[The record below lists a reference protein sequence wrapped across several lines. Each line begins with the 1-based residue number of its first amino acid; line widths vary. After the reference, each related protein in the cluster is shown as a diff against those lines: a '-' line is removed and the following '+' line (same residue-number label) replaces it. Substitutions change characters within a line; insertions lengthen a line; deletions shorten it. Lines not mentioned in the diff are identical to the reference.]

1 MNGIGKGVGV
11 LEREEEQ
18 APSPLSQGFCPFFQ
32 AWILRE
38 IPGEDF
44 NRIFTSFSRCV
55 LSGSWAPLISQDQ
68 GRGSL
73 VMVAGPGVSH
83 SFTPSD
89 FAAFLSLQLKHS

>member
-44 NRIFTSFSRCV
+44 NRIFMSF
-55 LSGSWAPLISQDQ
+55 
-68 GRGSL
+68 
-73 VMVAGPGVSH
+73 PGVSLPGLW
-83 SFTPSD
+83 SGMTGLALGQGVISQRSWP
-89 FAAFLSLQLKHS
+89 